1 MTLGTPNFMPPEQAT
16 ERAADCRSDIYS
28 LGATMYQ
35 MLTEMFVGDRR
46 TRRCRGRT
54 RRPGGGSVERGPAI
68 SPPCA
73 LLVEKWMYASPTT
86 ARPTGR
92 RRSRTSPRSKPAAPA
107 PAPPRRGPEHG
118 PRARTRPAPGS
129 INHQMP
135 VASAAVSSVEVRQ
148 KEELHSSL
156 LQVAGLAIAVLAAY
170 GFSGAVTYPE
180 AVRTSGLPPDEALE
194 LILPP
199 PPARLPAAAADP
211 RPRRTAGRPDRRREG
226 RSDPAPPRRPP
237 DTVNARPAQSPASAG
252 EDWDDPRSKGAP
264 LRACAPSGTPI
275 GNMRGDEQTDLSR
288 LDQELDQALRS
299 LDPCGSG
306 PPKGRA
312 HRQTHPRRQPA
323 PLQPAPGPETAVSL
337 GFITR
342 FLSLYLDVLASHSG
356 MLRRY
361 ENTRHRRRH
370 RPSLTI
376 ASGCDL

>member
-226 RSDPAPPRRPP
+226 RSGSRPAPP
-237 DTVNARPAQSPASAG
+237 PAGHGERPASAKPG
-252 EDWDDPRSKGAP
+252 QCGGGLGRSQVKGRP
-264 LRACAPSGTPI
+264 CAPARRPG
-275 GNMRGDEQTDLSR
+275 RLS
-288 LDQELDQALRS
+288 ET
-299 LDPCGSG
+299 CGGMNRRTSAAWTRNSTRPSAASIPAGAG
-306 PPKGRA
+306 PPRGARIGRLIRA
-312 HRQTHPRRQPA
+312 GNQLRF
-323 PLQPAPGPETAVSL
+323 SL
-337 GFITR
+337 HQAR
-342 FLSLYLDVLASHSG
+342 KLL
-356 MLRRY
+356 
-361 ENTRHRRRH
+361 
-370 RPSLTI
+370 
-376 ASGCDL
+376 